1 MPQWQSYRHSTYIV
15 ITTYS
20 YNQFLLDYLLLWGH
34 TIKRRW
40 IFICAKKKSLFM
52 DTISKLL
59 FILVTY
65 SMSPFCKVFSFV
77 GLLLLLLPS
86 VFLSRSFSPDARD
99 PCRNCDVN
107 QDLNNLSTNID
118 FDHFEKG
125 DIFCEFYLREG
136 VKYCLAYFLRQRGT
150 LSPLAKNWLP

>member
-1 MPQWQSYRHSTYIV
+1 MDFHLCKEETFVYGHNIKALA
-15 ITTYS
+15 
-20 YNQFLLDYLLLWGH
+20 QFH
-34 TIKRRW
+34 
-40 IFICAKKKSLFM
+40 
-52 DTISKLL
+52 
-59 FILVTY
+59 VTC

-150 LSPLAKNWLP
+150 LSPLAKN

>member
-1 MPQWQSYRHSTYIV
+1 MDFHLCKEEKFVYGHNIKAPA
-15 ITTYS
+15 
-20 YNQFLLDYLLLWGH
+20 QFH
-34 TIKRRW
+34 
-40 IFICAKKKSLFM
+40 
-52 DTISKLL
+52 
-59 FILVTY
+59 VTY

-77 GLLLLLLPS
+77 GLLLLLLPSVFLGNLLLLLLLLPS

-125 DIFCEFYLREG
+125 NIFCEFYLREG

-150 LSPLAKNWLP
+150 LPPLAKNLLP